1 MKISFEKSYED
12 NRSENYDLLE
22 RLQILAE
29 NRLNERN
36 SAINDESLYSADAT
50 PESKQTQFD
59 RNEEE
64 NNLRY
69 SYFNEFD

>member
-1 MKISFEKSYED
+1 MKSTFKKSFED
-12 NRSENYDLLE
+12 DRSENYDLLE

-36 SAINDESLYSADAT
+36 SAINDEGLYSADAT
-50 PESKQTQFD
+50 PESKQMQFD
-59 RNEEE
+59 RNDEK
-64 NNLRY
+64 NNSID